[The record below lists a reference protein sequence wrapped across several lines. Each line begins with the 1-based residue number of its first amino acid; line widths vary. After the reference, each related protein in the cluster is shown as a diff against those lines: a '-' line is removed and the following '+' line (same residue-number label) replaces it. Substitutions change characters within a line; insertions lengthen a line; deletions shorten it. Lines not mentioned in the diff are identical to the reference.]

1 MQLHVTTF
9 VGISLA
15 LKLFQDLDHVPHHVM
30 FWDQDVDIM
39 TVSWHRVGNL

>member
-1 MQLHVTTF
+1 MDNINDAILLVIILMQLHVTTF

-30 FWDQDVDIM
+30 F
-39 TVSWHRVGNL
+39 

>member
-1 MQLHVTTF
+1 MDNTNDAILLVIILMQLHVTTF

-30 FWDQDVDIM
+30 F
-39 TVSWHRVGNL
+39 

>member
-1 MQLHVTTF
+1 MDNINDAILLVIIVMQLHVTTF

-30 FWDQDVDIM
+30 F
-39 TVSWHRVGNL
+39 